1 MVKRL
6 PLYKPK
12 EVVRKLK
19 RCGFVEFHQKGSHL
33 VLKNPVTNRMTVVP
47 MHVGKDIPRGLLHNI
62 VTHQAGITIEK
73 FLES

>member
-6 PLYKPK
+6 RLYKPK

-33 VLKNPVTNRMTVVP
+33 VLKNSVTNRMTVVP
-47 MHVGKDIPRGLLHNI
+47 MHAGKDIPREMLKNI
-62 VTHQAGITIEK
+62 VVHQAGITIEK
-73 FLES
+73 FIVA